1 MVIGLNRFRQ
11 HFAPYANQYVLIG
24 GTACTIIMQESGL
37 DFRAT
42 KDLDIVLYVEALN
55 LDFAS
60 AFWKF
65 IEEGRYQNRQR
76 STGKE
81 VFYRFATPATS
92 DYPSMIE
99 IFSRIPGNV
108 KFSGTG
114 HLTPIPINET
124 VASLSAILLDDDYY
138 NFIHLG
144 KQQINDLS
152 VLDAVHLIPLKAR
165 AYIDLIGRKQNGE
178 NIDEKDIRKHKND
191 VIRLYQLLSANSRKE
206 LPLPIK
212 NDMSL
217 FLNDIKNDKSIDCK
231 NLGLKNVDAHKI
243 IEILGGIYGIS
254 LDVLVTDN
262 AIKPD
267 NILPKDTLVSGS
279 RPSSS

>member
-11 HFAPYANQYVLIG
+11 HFALYANQYVLIG

-55 LDFAS
+55 SNFAS
-60 AFWKF
+60 AFWMF
-65 IEEGRYQNRQR
+65 IEEGGYQNRQR
-76 STGKE
+76 STGKD
-81 VFYRFATPATS
+81 VFYRFASPSVS

-99 IFSRIPGNV
+99 LFSRVPDNV
-108 KFSGTG
+108 QFSGKG

-138 NFIHLG
+138 NFIHRG

-165 AYIDLIGRKQNGE
+165 AYIDLIERKKMGKTSMRKTFE
-178 NIDEKDIRKHKND
+178 NIKMMSSVCINFSQPNNRIK
-191 VIRLYQLLSANSRKE
+191 
-206 LPLPIK
+206 LPLSIK
-212 NDMSL
+212 NDMSS

-231 NLGLKNVDAHKI
+231 NLGLKINIDKI
-243 IEILGGIYGIS
+243 TEILSVIYDI
-254 LDVLVTDN
+254 
-262 AIKPD
+262 
-267 NILPKDTLVSGS
+267 
-279 RPSSS
+279 PSND

>member
-24 GTACTIIMQESGL
+24 GTACTVIMQE
-37 DFRAT
+37 
-42 KDLDIVLYVEALN
+42 K
-55 LDFAS
+55 
-60 AFWKF
+60 
-65 IEEGRYQNRQR
+65 
-76 STGKE
+76 
-81 VFYRFATPATS
+81 
-92 DYPSMIE
+92 
-99 IFSRIPGNV
+99 
-108 KFSGTG
+108 G

-165 AYIDLIGRKQNGE
+165 AYIDLMGRKQNGE

-191 VIRLYQLLSANSRKE
+191 VIRLYQLLSANSRNE

-212 NDMSL
+212 NDMSS

-231 NLGLKNVDAHKI
+231 NLGLKNVDAQKI

-254 LDVLVTDN
+254 FDVLAVDN
-262 AIKPD
+262 PI
-267 NILPKDTLVSGS
+267 
-279 RPSSS
+279 

>member
-11 HFAPYANQYVLIG
+11 HFAPYTNQYVLIG
-24 GTACTIIMQESGL
+24 GTACTVIMQESGL

-55 LDFAS
+55 FDFAS

-65 IEEGRYQNRQR
+65 IEEGGYQNRQR

-81 VFYRFATPATS
+81 VFYRFASPSTN

-99 IFSRIPGNV
+99 LFSRIPDNI
-108 KFSGTG
+108 KFSGQG
-114 HLTPIPINET
+114 HLTPLPISGT

-144 KQQINDLS
+144 KQRINDLS
-152 VLDAVHLIPLKAR
+152 VLDSLHLIPLKAR
-165 AYIDLIGRKQNGE
+165 AYIDLITRKQNGE

-206 LPLPIK
+206 LPRSIK
-212 NDMSL
+212 NDML
-217 FLNDIKNDKSIDCK
+217 FFLNDIKNDNSIDCK
-231 NLGLKNVDAHKI
+231 NLGLKNVDVCKI
-243 IEILGGIYGIS
+243 IEILGGIYGI
-254 LDVLVTDN
+254 T
-262 AIKPD
+262 
-267 NILPKDTLVSGS
+267 
-279 RPSSS
+279 

>member
-24 GTACTIIMQESGL
+24 GTACTVIMQESGL

-55 LDFAS
+55 FDFAS
-60 AFWKF
+60 AFWNF
-65 IEEGRYQNRQR
+65 IEEGGYQNRQC

-99 IFSRIPGNV
+99 LFSRVPDNV
-108 KFSGTG
+108 KFSGKG

-165 AYIDLIGRKQNGE
+165 AYIDLMGRKQNGE

-212 NDMSL
+212 NDMSS

-231 NLGLKNVDAHKI
+231 NLGLKNVDAQKI

-254 LDVLVTDN
+254 FDVLAVDN
-262 AIKPD
+262 PI
-267 NILPKDTLVSGS
+267 
-279 RPSSS
+279 